1 MKSLRL
7 LLLIATLA
15 CTAPLAQAS
24 TVYLYVGNDF
34 QSANNDA
41 GTWAST
47 SQYITG
53 WFMADAPLPVSSL
66 LSLTP
71 AEWSLSDGPHTLDQS
86 SPNVDSFA
94 LTIFTDPNGNFMY
107 WAFLAREIGS
117 GPDGTIGM
125 TLATTDF
132 FSQVYDLS
140 TGTFPG
146 GVSMALNANAP
157 GTWSASTP
165 IPEPGTLALSAAGGL
180 LVLACCWKRRRRI

>member
-1 MKSLRL
+1 M
-7 LLLIATLA
+7 ATLVCA
-15 CTAPLAQAS
+15 APLAQAS
-24 TVYLYVGNDF
+24 TLYLYVGNDF

-41 GTWAST
+41 GAWAST

-53 WFMADAPLPVSSL
+53 WFMADAPLSANSL
-66 LSLTP
+66 LYLTP
-71 AEWSLSDGPHTLDQS
+71 AEWSLSDGLHTLDQS

-94 LTIFTDPNGNFMY
+94 LTIFTGANGNFMD
-107 WAFLAREIGS
+107 WAFLAREFGS

-125 TLATTDF
+125 TLSTTDF
-132 FSQVYDLS
+132 SGQVYDLS

-180 LVLACCWKRRRRI
+180 LVLACCRKRRRRI